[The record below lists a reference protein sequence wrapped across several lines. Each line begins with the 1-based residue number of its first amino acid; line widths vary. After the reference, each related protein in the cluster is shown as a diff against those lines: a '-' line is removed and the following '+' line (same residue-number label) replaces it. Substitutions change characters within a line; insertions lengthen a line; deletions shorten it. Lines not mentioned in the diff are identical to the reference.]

1 MPMAR
6 NMRLGTIRAHLIA
19 GVAAVALLVVG
30 VGGWAATTELAGAV
44 VAPGVV
50 VVDSNVK
57 KIQHPTGGII
67 SELLVHNGDVVKAG
81 QVIVRLDDTQAR
93 SNLAIHT
100 KRLDELMARQA
111 REEAE
116 RDGAEQIV
124 FPEELTKRAADPDVA
139 RLMAGEERL
148 FNIRRKAREG
158 QKAQLDERIAQLR
171 QEVTGLV
178 AQEAAK
184 VNEIE
189 WIRKELEGIMTLWQK
204 NLVQFTR
211 VVSLQRDLA
220 KAEGDHGQ
228 LIASTAENKNKI
240 AEIELQIIQIDQD
253 LRAEVGKELAT
264 IRADIAET
272 TEQKIAAEDV
282 FSRIEIRAPQDGT
295 VHEMSV
301 HTVGGVVAA
310 GEEMMLIVPA
320 GDTLDVEAKVPPD
333 AIDQVHV
340 GQDSGPALLRLQS
353 AHHAGDRRHRDR
365 RLGRPRPRS
374 KNQRAILF
382 RAHRDPTAKTARP
395 GPHPHPRNARRDL
408 HPHRRSHGGVIPD
421 EAAQRSDQEGIPRA
435 LEKCWGGA
443 AVLAGAARTNC
454 GQSRSTPVC
463 TRSKSA
469 FAIICTSSEKTA
481 ETRSLRK
488 PALGRAGVS
497 C

>member
-6 NMRLGTIRAHLIA
+6 NTRLGTIRAHLIA

-44 VAPGVV
+44 VAPGAV

-57 KIQHPTGGII
+57 KIQHPTGGIV
-67 SELLVHNGDVVKAG
+67 SELLVHNGDVVKTG

-111 REEAE
+111 RDEAE
-116 RDGAEQIV
+116 RDGADRIV
-124 FPEELTKRAADPDVA
+124 FPEELTKRSADPDVA

-189 WIRKELEGIMTLWQK
+189 WIKKELEGIMTLWQK

-220 KAEGDHGQ
+220 RAEGDHGQ

-301 HTVGGVVAA
+301 HTVGGVIAA
-310 GEEMMLIVPA
+310 GEEMMQIVPA
-320 GDTLDVEAKVPPD
+320 GDTLDVEAKLPPD

-340 GQDSGPALLRLQS
+340 GQTAVLRFS
-353 AHHAGDRRHRDR
+353 AFSQRTTPEIDGIVTVVSADLIQDPKTNERYYSARIAIPQ
-365 RLGRPRPRS
+365 PR
-374 KNQRAILF
+374 I
-382 RAHRDPTAKTARP
+382 
-395 GPHPHPRNARRDL
+395 RDL
-408 HPHRRSHGGVIPD
+408 GLTLIPGMPVETFIRTD
-421 EAAQRSDQEGIPRA
+421 DRTVVSYLMKPLSDQI
-435 LEKCWGGA
+435 K
-443 AVLAGAARTNC
+443 
-454 GQSRSTPVC
+454 
-463 TRSKSA
+463 KA
-469 FAIICTSSEKTA
+469 FRE
-481 ETRSLRK
+481 R
-488 PALGRAGVS
+488 
-497 C
+497 

>member
-1 MPMAR
+1 
-6 NMRLGTIRAHLIA
+6 MRTTRKIRHATIRAHLLA
-19 GVAAVALLVVG
+19 GIAAVALLGVG

-50 VVDSNVK
+50 VVNSNVK

-67 SELLVHNGDVVKAG
+67 RELLVHNGDVVKTG

-93 SNLAIHT
+93 SNLAIYT
-100 KRLDELMARQA
+100 KRLDELIARQA
-111 REEAE
+111 RDEAE
-116 RDGAEQIV
+116 REGAERIV
-124 FPEELTKRAADPDVA
+124 FPEELTKRAAEPDVA
-139 RLMAGEERL
+139 LLMAGEERL

-158 QKAQLDERIAQLR
+158 QKAQLEERIAQLR
-171 QEVTGLV
+171 QGVTGLV

-220 KAEGDHGQ
+220 KAEGDRGQ

-264 IRADIAET
+264 IRADIAQT

-295 VHEMSV
+295 IHEMSV

-310 GEEMMLIVPA
+310 GESMMLIVPA
-320 GDTLDVEAKVPPD
+320 GDNLDVEVKVPPE
-333 AIDQVHV
+333 AIDQVYA
-340 GQDSGPALLRLQS
+340 GQKAVLRFSAFNQRTTPEIDGIVTVVSADLVQDPKTNERYFTARIAIPEPRFRELQLTIIPGMPVE
-353 AHHAGDRRHRDR
+353 AFIRTGDRTVVSY
-365 RLGRPRPRS
+365 LMKP
-374 KNQRAILF
+374 L
-382 RAHRDPTAKTARP
+382 
-395 GPHPHPRNARRDL
+395 
-408 HPHRRSHGGVIPD
+408 
-421 EAAQRSDQEGIPRA
+421 SDQINKVFRER
-435 LEKCWGGA
+435 
-443 AVLAGAARTNC
+443 
-454 GQSRSTPVC
+454 
-463 TRSKSA
+463 
-469 FAIICTSSEKTA
+469 
-481 ETRSLRK
+481 
-488 PALGRAGVS
+488 
-497 C
+497 

>member
-1 MPMAR
+1 MPITL
-6 NMRLGTIRAHLIA
+6 NTRLGTIRAHLIA
-19 GVAAVALLVVG
+19 GVAAVALLGVG
-30 VGGWAATTELAGAV
+30 VGGWAATTELAGAI
-44 VAPGVV
+44 VASGVV

-67 SELLVHNGDVVKAG
+67 RELLVHNGDAVKAG
-81 QVIVRLDDTQAR
+81 QVIVRLEDTQAR

-116 RDGAEQIV
+116 RDGAERIV

-139 RLMAGEERL
+139 LLMAGQERL
-148 FNIRRKAREG
+148 FIIRRTAREG
-158 QKAQLDERIAQLR
+158 QKAQLEERIAQLR

-189 WIRKELEGIMTLWQK
+189 WIRKELEGIMTLWRK

-220 KAEGDHGQ
+220 KAEGDRGQ
-228 LIASTAENKNKI
+228 LIASTAESKNKI

-264 IRADIAET
+264 IRAEIAET

-310 GEEMMLIVPA
+310 GEEMMQIVPA
-320 GDTLDVEAKVPPD
+320 GDTLDVEAKVPPE
-333 AIDQVHV
+333 AIDQLHV
-340 GQDSGPALLRLQS
+340 GQQAVLRFS
-353 AHHAGDRRHRDR
+353 AF
-365 RLGRPRPRS
+365 S
-374 KNQRAILF
+374 QRTTPEIDGIVTVVSADLVQDVKTNE
-382 RAHRDPTAKTARP
+382 RYYTARIAIP
-395 GPHPHPRNARRDL
+395 EPRLRDL
-408 HPHRRSHGGVIPD
+408 GLTLIPGMPVETYIRTD
-421 EAAQRSDQEGIPRA
+421 DRTVVSYLMKPLSDQIM
-435 LEKCWGGA
+435 K
-443 AVLAGAARTNC
+443 
-454 GQSRSTPVC
+454 
-463 TRSKSA
+463 A
-469 FAIICTSSEKTA
+469 FRE
-481 ETRSLRK
+481 R
-488 PALGRAGVS
+488 
-497 C
+497 